1 MAVDWESVKL
11 QYEIY
16 HEKAENLAQ
25 ENDISMDMLNYA
37 IESQGWKRAPI
48 NGLMHEVRDISNL
61 ESCSEDVMDSI
72 QERLGIVNVLKSA
85 TMNPKYIA
93 LETAILVKAKEIVKA
108 IESRAVNSG
117 DQLKKISEV
126 LEKLRLS
133 SIPAALRGEDGGKND
148 NRITVQILNQAQT
161 QIADQKPSSEVVVQ
175 Q

>member
-1 MAVDWESVKL
+1 MAVDWESVKM

-16 HEKAENLAQ
+16 HEEVNVLAQ
-25 ENDISMDMLNYA
+25 ENDISMEMLNYA
-37 IESQGWKRAPI
+37 IESQEWKRIPMK
-48 NGLMHEVRDISNL
+48 GLMHSVKDVSNL

-93 LETAILVKAKEIVKA
+93 LETAILTKAKEIVKGIA
-108 IESRAVNSG
+108 AQGVNAG

-133 SIPAALRGEDGGKND
+133 SVPAALRGEEGHGND
-148 NRITVQILNQAQT
+148 NRITVQILNQAQ
-161 QIADQKPSSEVVVQ
+161 IAKESPSTEVVVR
-175 Q
+175 